1 MTYRLINE
9 KVRDNLIKEIMSL
22 PFNKFEVSIKKI
34 GKSRQ
39 QEKYWH
45 KLVGIVADFQGET
58 PEEMKMKLKYDWL
71 PLREVKTMSGK
82 TYLYPI
88 STVKLKKE
96 QYTLLIEKT
105 LVLGNILGLKLPRPS
120 DLGCDF

>member
-9 KVRDNLIKEIMSL
+9 KVRDNLIKEIISL
-22 PFNKFEVSIKKI
+22 PFNKFEVTIKKI
-34 GKSRQ
+34 GKTRQ

-45 KLVGIVADFQGET
+45 KLVGIVADFQGEH

-71 PLREVKTMSGK
+71 PLREIKTMSGEI
-82 TYLYPI
+82 YLYPV

-120 DLGCDF
+120 DLGYDF